1 MKAQNVIRIGKQST
15 YFYDFQ
21 ELIDVQNFE
30 QYILSYLAQCGF
42 AASKHAICAWTYWQP
57 VL

>member
-42 AASKHAICAWTYWQP
+42 AASKHAICA
-57 VL
+57 